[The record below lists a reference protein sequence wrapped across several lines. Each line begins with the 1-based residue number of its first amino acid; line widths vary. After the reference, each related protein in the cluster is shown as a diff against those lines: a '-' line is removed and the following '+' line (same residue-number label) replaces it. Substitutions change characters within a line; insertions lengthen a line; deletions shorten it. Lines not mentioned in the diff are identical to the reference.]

1 MTCLPSPCRMVEDDA
16 SGTGVPSSSPA
27 GHKTRRA
34 SSSPVEVAM
43 NTTTTSSE
51 TDVNPLD
58 LECHSVRD
66 FLNLIAGIRQAKP
79 RDPLRALEDVLLD
92 LGAPEG

>member
-1 MTCLPSPCRMVEDDA
+1 MAVDAADDA
-16 SGTGVPSSSPA
+16 
-27 GHKTRRA
+27 
-34 SSSPVEVAM
+34 
-43 NTTTTSSE
+43 
-51 TDVNPLD
+51 LD

-92 LGAPEG
+92 LGAPDTSS